1 MIIDDIGILMYYT
14 MITVFTLR
22 WFEAYQ
28 TLQIHEELIYEKT
41 IINMKTM
48 FWILNTIQYTTYI
61 TYMFLFYDRDVM
73 PVIIVVFCLTFFP
86 DPIIL
91 GYYGY
96 KLLDILE
103 FLTNI
108 TKRKRDIIRVKRLKI
123 IRNALVG
130 FGIYRIIIWGY

>member
-73 PVIIVVFCLTFFP
+73 PVIIVVFCLTFCP

-96 KLLDILE
+96 KLIDILE

-108 TKRKRDIIRVKRLKI
+108 TNRQRDIIRVKRLKI